1 MSGMRVILLG
11 PPGAGKG
18 TQAARIRER
27 YGLPHIS
34 TGDMLRSAIR
44 AKTGME
50 LSAKAYIDR
59 GELVPDDVVIGIVR
73 ERLGEDDCAKGYLLD
88 GFPRTVE
95 QARQLERFAAPDIAI
110 LIDADAELLIGR
122 ITSRRVCPACGG
134 IFTARDTP
142 EGMCPQCGGAVIQR
156 DDDTEATVRN
166 RLAVYE
172 RQTRPLID
180 YYAERGI
187 LRRVHSTGSIE
198 DTFGK
203 VNALL
208 EQLK

>member
-1 MSGMRVILLG
+1 MRVILLG

-44 AKTGME
+44 AQTELG

-95 QARQLERFAAPDIAI
+95 QARELERFAAPDMAI
-110 LIDADAELLIGR
+110 LIDADAELLVAR
-122 ITSRRVCPACGG
+122 ISSRRVCPACGG
-134 IFTARDTP
+134 IFTSRETTD
-142 EGMCPQCGGAVIQR
+142 GVCPQCGGTVIQR
-156 DDDTEATVRN
+156 DDDTEATVRT

-172 RQTRPLID
+172 QQTRPLID

-187 LRRVHSTGSIE
+187 LRRVQSMGSIE
-198 DTFGK
+198 DVFRK

-208 EQLK
+208 EQQLR

>member
-44 AKTGME
+44 AKTGMG

-73 ERLGEDDCAKGYLLD
+73 ERLGRTTARKAICWT
-88 GFPRTVE
+88 GFP
-95 QARQLERFAAPDIAI
+95 ARW
-110 LIDADAELLIGR
+110 
-122 ITSRRVCPACGG
+122 SRPGSLSG
-134 IFTARDTP
+134 SP
-142 EGMCPQCGGAVIQR
+142 
-156 DDDTEATVRN
+156 
-166 RLAVYE
+166 
-172 RQTRPLID
+172 RPISR
-180 YYAERGI
+180 Y
-187 LRRVHSTGSIE
+187 
-198 DTFGK
+198 
-203 VNALL
+203 
-208 EQLK
+208 

>member
-1 MSGMRVILLG
+1 MRVILLG

-44 AKTGME
+44 AKTGMG

-134 IFTARDTP
+134 YSPRAIPRRACARSVAGRSYSATTTQRLRCATGLPYTNGRPGHHRLLRGAWDTAP
-142 EGMCPQCGGAVIQR
+142 GAQHG
-156 DDDTEATVRN
+156 EH
-166 RLAVYE
+166 
-172 RQTRPLID
+172 
-180 YYAERGI
+180 RGY
-187 LRRVHSTGSIE
+187 LW
-198 DTFGK
+198 K
-203 VNALL
+203 
-208 EQLK
+208 